1 MIGIIDYGAGNTKSI
16 INALERLNTT
26 YFLSENSEKLMNA
39 DKLILPGVGHAK
51 VAMRQLEKQHLVDFI
66 KNWKKPFL
74 GVCLGMQ
81 LLTKWTEEGNTT
93 CLGIIDEKIIKFPK
107 SKLKVPKMGWN
118 VTDPLSDELFNEIT
132 PFDYFYFVHSYYLP
146 SSKYSIAEASY
157 HANYTAAV
165 RKENFWGVQF
175 HPEKS
180 AKSGAQILQNFIN
193 I

>member
-66 KNWKKPFL
+66 KNWKKS
-74 GVCLGMQ
+74 
-81 LLTKWTEEGNTT
+81 
-93 CLGIIDEKIIKFPK
+93 KITICSYF
-107 SKLKVPKMGWN
+107 G
-118 VTDPLSDELFNEIT
+118 SDNI
-132 PFDYFYFVHSYYLP
+132 SQ
-146 SSKYSIAEASY
+146 
-157 HANYTAAV
+157 NC
-165 RKENFWGVQF
+165 N
-175 HPEKS
+175 
-180 AKSGAQILQNFIN
+180 NFIYGGSLFHV